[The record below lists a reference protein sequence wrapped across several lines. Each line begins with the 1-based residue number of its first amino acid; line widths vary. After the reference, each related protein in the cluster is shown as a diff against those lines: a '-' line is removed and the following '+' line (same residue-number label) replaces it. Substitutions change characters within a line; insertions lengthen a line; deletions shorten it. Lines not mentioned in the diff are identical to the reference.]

1 MNEHVARYL
10 RRLEQIRWLRPD
22 PEMSA
27 LGPPARAW
35 IDQRVGELCQR
46 CAQAP
51 PRGVFLTRS
60 QREARARS
68 GHATSAEELTDFSPA
83 AGQWLHGLEHIAAMV
98 YQRVLGQPDG
108 DALLE
113 ATEREVWQ
121 VLRALTP
128 EAPDKPSFGQ
138 AGGKAMFAI
147 GAPGGYA
154 AVLHAFFLLAHG
166 SDGEALSPWEPLT
179 ALWERGLCTLPGL
192 DGTLVLYVPELR
204 DGQLVSDV
212 SAAEGGGFHA
222 GIYPPSPWAAGRTK
236 PRAEG
241 NARAL
246 LKRFNRVGL
255 GPLPAL
261 YPPAELS
268 FPGMTNWPGPP
279 DVYVT
284 PPPAESAT
292 PVRKLCDELVLPATF
307 NPVMP
312 DSMPPSPGPRARDT
326 RGATPWYRALWSRW
340 RVK

>member
-1 MNEHVARYL
+1 MNRYFG
-10 RRLEQIRWLRPD
+10 RLGQIRWLRPD

-35 IDQRVGELCQR
+35 IDQRFEDLCQR
-46 CAQAP
+46 CGKAP

-68 GHATSAEELTDFSPA
+68 GHATSAEELKEFSPA
-83 AGQWLHGLEHIAAMV
+83 AEQWLHGLERIAAAA

-108 DALLE
+108 DGLLQ
-113 ATEREVWQ
+113 ATERQVWQ

-128 EAPDKPSFGQ
+128 RAPDKPSFTEP
-138 AGGKAMFAI
+138 GGKAVFAI

-154 AVLHAFFLLAHG
+154 AVLHAFCLLAHG
-166 SDGEALSPWEPLT
+166 DEGEALSPWEPLT

-192 DGTLVLYVPELR
+192 DGTLVLYVPEVK
-204 DGQLVSDV
+204 DGRLVSDV
-212 SAAEGGGFHA
+212 PAGHA
-222 GIYPPSPWAAGRTK
+222 GFLAGIHPPSPWAGARK
-236 PRAEG
+236 QAPEG

-255 GPLPAL
+255 GPLPEL

-268 FPGMTNWPGPP
+268 WPGMTNWPGPP

-284 PPPAESAT
+284 PPPPANGT
-292 PVRKLCDELVLPATF
+292 PARKLCDELTLPPTF

-312 DSMPPSPGPRARDT
+312 DSMPPGPIPPARDT
-326 RGATPWYRALWSRW
+326 RGDAPWYRALWNRW
-340 RVK
+340 RGK

>member
-1 MNEHVARYL
+1 MNEHVTRHL
-10 RRLEQIRWLRPD
+10 RRIEQIRWLRPD
-22 PEMSA
+22 AEMSA

-35 IDQRVGELCQR
+35 IDQRFDELCQR
-46 CAQAP
+46 SAQAP
-51 PRGVFLTRS
+51 PRGVFITRS

-68 GHATSAEELTDFSPA
+68 GHATSVDELADFSPA
-83 AGQWLHGLEHIAAMV
+83 AAQWLHALERTAADA

-108 DALLE
+108 DALLA

-128 EAPDKPSFGQ
+128 PAPDKPSFTEP
-138 AGGKAMFAI
+138 GGKAVFAI

-154 AVLHAFFLLAHG
+154 AVLHAFCLLAHG
-166 SDGEALSPWEPLT
+166 SEGEALSPWEPLT
-179 ALWERGLCTLPGL
+179 AMWERGLCTLPGL
-192 DGTLVLYVPELR
+192 DGTLVLYVPTLQ
-204 DGQLVSDV
+204 DGRIVSDV
-212 SAAEGGGFHA
+212 SAAEGGGFAA
-222 GIYPPSPWAAGRTK
+222 GVYPPSPWAAGRK
-236 PRAEG
+236 QRPEG

-279 DVYVT
+279 DVYVA
-284 PPPAESAT
+284 PPPASSDT
-292 PVRKLCDELVLPATF
+292 PVRRLCDELALPATF

-312 DSMPPSPGPRARDT
+312 DSMPPGPLPRAVDT
-326 RGATPWYRALWSRW
+326 RVETPWYRALWKRW
-340 RVK
+340 RGT